1 MNGLF
6 GQRFSV
12 QATEALSQF
21 EQKQLADR
29 AALNQLIRQ
38 GALQDGNW
46 DPRNL
51 EDREVIIILLF

>member
-12 QATEALSQF
+12 QATEALSEF
-21 EQKQLADR
+21 EQKQLADK
-29 AALNQLIRQ
+29 AALNQLIKI
-38 GALQDGNW
+38 GALQDQKW

-51 EDREVIIILLF
+51 EDREVCISF